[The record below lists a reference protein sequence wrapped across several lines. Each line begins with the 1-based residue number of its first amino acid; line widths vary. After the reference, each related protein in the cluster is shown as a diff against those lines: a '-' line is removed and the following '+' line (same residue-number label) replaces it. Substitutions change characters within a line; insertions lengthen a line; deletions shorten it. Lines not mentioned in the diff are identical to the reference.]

1 MSEYTIRDLDN
12 IIKVA
17 RENAICGYYQT
28 SLEKFAIA
36 ILIIQNRIN
45 ELTEESIKLTE
56 LWIWMF
62 FSEIKSKFIFL
73 ISLLINNNFNWN
85 NLVSNFPFVLNLLIS
100 FK

>member
-36 ILIIQNRIN
+36 IIIIKNRLN
-45 ELTEESIKLTE
+45 ELTEESA
-56 LWIWMF
+56 F
-62 FSEIKSKFIFL
+62 CSCF
-73 ISLLINNNFNWN
+73 
-85 NLVSNFPFVLNLLIS
+85 
-100 FK
+100 